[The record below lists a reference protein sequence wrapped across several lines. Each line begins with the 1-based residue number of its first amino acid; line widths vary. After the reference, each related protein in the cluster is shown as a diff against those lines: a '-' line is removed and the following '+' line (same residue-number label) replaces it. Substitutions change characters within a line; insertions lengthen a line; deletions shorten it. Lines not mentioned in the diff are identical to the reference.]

1 MIKLINEAA
10 INLICTSFSEP
21 LEHVLLAKMIKTNEF
36 LVFDSIIVAI
46 LNIEV
51 PYSNRYV
58 TI

>member
-1 MIKLINEAA
+1 MKRHI
-10 INLICTSFSEP
+10 ICTSFSEP

-51 PYSNRYV
+51 PYSNR
-58 TI
+58 